1 MLFTKR
7 LRDGVRSGEITSSV
21 RIWMRPHVKVGGRY
35 RMEEGEIQIDSVE
48 NIGLPDITPELA
60 RASGFLGVL
69 DLLTVAK
76 HGRGQT
82 IYLIRFHY
90 IPPARRKSRQSH
102 PVKGK
107 NSRKPRPRDHSQTL
121 AEPRILYTVL
131 AMRPSEA
138 LARHREEIRRIVS
151 DHRSS
156 NPRVFGSV
164 LNGEDAEG
172 SDLDLLIDPAP
183 ETSLMD
189 LARIQG
195 RLEDLMGIP
204 VDVLTPLSLPESY
217 RGRVLD
223 EARPV

>member
-1 MLFTKR
+1 
-7 LRDGVRSGEITSSV
+7 
-21 RIWMRPHVKVGGRY
+21 
-35 RMEEGEIQIDSVE
+35 
-48 NIGLPDITPELA
+48 
-60 RASGFLGVL
+60 
-69 DLLTVAK
+69 
-76 HGRGQT
+76 
-82 IYLIRFHY
+82 
-90 IPPARRKSRQSH
+90 
-102 PVKGK
+102 
-107 NSRKPRPRDHSQTL
+107 
-121 AEPRILYTVL
+121 
-131 AMRPSEA
+131 MRPSEA

-164 LNGEDAEG
+164 LHGEDAEG

-217 RGRVLD
+217 RGRILG